1 MKKIILDMFSSSEG
15 VSHKRVISV
24 FAVICI
30 GVYAFMYKSMRSVEA
45 LEYIAIA
52 YGLGT
57 VVEKFTNNGK
67 GQTNSKDNNG

>member
-1 MKKIILDMFSSSEG
+1 MKKNFFLDMFSSSEG

-24 FAVICI
+24 FAVFC
-30 GVYAFMYKSMRSVEA
+30 VAAYTFLNKSDRGLEA

-57 VVEKFTNNGK
+57 VAEKFAKNANKEG
-67 GQTNSKDNNG
+67 SEIS

>member
-67 GQTNSKDNNG
+67 GS

>member
-1 MKKIILDMFSSSEG
+1 MFSSKEG

-30 GVYAFMYKSMRSVEA
+30 GVYAFAYRSVRSIEA

-57 VVEKFTNNGK
+57 VVEKFADNGK
-67 GQTNSKDNNG
+67 GQTNSKNDNG

>member
-24 FAVICI
+24 VAVICI
-30 GVYAFMYKSMRSVEA
+30 GVYAFMYKSMRSIEA

-67 GQTNSKDNNG
+67 GS

>member
-1 MKKIILDMFSSSEG
+1 MKKVILDMFSSKEG

-24 FAVICI
+24 FAVLCI
-30 GVYAFMYKSMRSVEA
+30 GIYAFGYRSIRAIEA

-57 VVEKFTNNGK
+57 VAEKFVNNGK
-67 GQTNSKDNNG
+67 GQTNSENNNG

>member
-30 GVYAFMYKSMRSVEA
+30 GVYAFMYKSMRSIEA

-57 VVEKFTNNGK
+57 VVEKFTNGGNKK
-67 GQTNSKDNNG
+67 GLETD

>member
-1 MKKIILDMFSSSEG
+1 MKKIILDMFSSSAG

-30 GVYAFMYKSMRSVEA
+30 GVYAFMYKSMRSIEA

-57 VVEKFTNNGK
+57 VVEKFTNNVK
-67 GQTNSKDNNG
+67 GS

>member
-30 GVYAFMYKSMRSVEA
+30 GVYAFMYKSMRSIEA

-67 GQTNSKDNNG
+67 KQTNSENDNG

>member
-1 MKKIILDMFSSSEG
+1 MKKIILDMFSSNEG

-30 GVYAFMYKSMRSVEA
+30 GVYAFMYKSMRSIEA

-57 VVEKFTNNGK
+57 VVEKFTNSGNKK
-67 GQTNSKDNNG
+67 GLKTD

>member
-30 GVYAFMYKSMRSVEA
+30 GVYAFMYKSMRSIEA

-67 GQTNSKDNNG
+67 GS

>member
-1 MKKIILDMFSSSEG
+1 MKKIIIDMFSSSEG

-30 GVYAFMYKSMRSVEA
+30 GVYAFMYKSMRSIEA

-57 VVEKFTNNGK
+57 VVEKFTNGK
-67 GQTNSKDNNG
+67 ANSKDENR